1 MRLKTGFM
9 LMMIILVFANVCNAG
24 QNPDNI
30 LDEQINAL
38 NLDSILE
45 ELSERSPETS
55 KYLESTSLK
64 DYLFV
69 NNAEPGVIDIT
80 GFLKGLLAF
89 AFRELVIGGKLLGQL
104 IVLAVFF
111 GVLEHFYEALAPG
124 KKGNF
129 AYAVCLLALIAIAA
143 DSLSTAMIT
152 GKKAIDDMTSFML
165 SLMPPMLT
173 LLSAAGGLA
182 STAVFSPIMLALITV
197 TATIMK
203 SLVFPLVLF
212 SSALGMIGNMSDRVQ
227 VNRFTDFVGFLIK
240 IVIGFTSTL
249 FLGVTGIYGITLP
262 ISDGLGIRFARFFAG
277 NLVPVVGNL
286 MQETLHL
293 VAGGSLLIRNALG
306 MVGMVAVCGI
316 CIFPAIKIM
325 SMALIYRVASA
336 LVQPVSGS
344 RLSDV
349 LNIVAS
355 SLTNMFA
362 AVAVVGLAFFLGL
375 LIMIGIGNMTI
386 MVR

>member
-1 MRLKTGFM
+1 
-9 LMMIILVFANVCNAG
+9 
-24 QNPDNI
+24 
-30 LDEQINAL
+30 
-38 NLDSILE
+38 
-45 ELSERSPETS
+45 
-55 KYLESTSLK
+55 
-64 DYLFV
+64 
-69 NNAEPGVIDIT
+69 
-80 GFLKGLLAF
+80 
-89 AFRELVIGGKLLGQL
+89 
-104 IVLAVFF
+104 
-111 GVLEHFYEALAPG
+111 
-124 KKGNF
+124 
-129 AYAVCLLALIAIAA
+129 
-143 DSLSTAMIT
+143 MIT

-349 LNIVAS
+349 LNIVA
-355 SLTNMFA
+355 
-362 AVAVVGLAFFLGL
+362 VAVVGLAFFLGL